1 MKELLK
7 TLCCLDGTSGRED
20 AVRDYI
26 ISQLNGAPYTV
37 DPLGNL
43 IVRVKGAK
51 PAKNTVMLCAHMD
64 EVGVMATCILQNGL
78 VRFTN
83 VGGIQPTALAGK
95 SVRFENGVYGVIG
108 LKPMH
113 LCEGDERL
121 TLPEVRELTIDI
133 GAADREAAA
142 ARVRPG
148 DAAVFTNEFVALG
161 GGKVLSKAIDDRAG
175 CAVMLDMIRTG
186 MEYDTVFCFNVQ
198 EEVGLRGA
206 KTSTFAVRPDYAIV
220 LEATTAADL
229 PGAAEDARVCVLG
242 EGAAISFMDKA
253 TVYDPKLYNRVL
265 SLAAEAGIKAQPKTA
280 VAGGNDAG
288 SVHLTAEGV
297 RTVAISVPCRYIHA
311 GSSVCDMED
320 VLAVRALAERTAAY
334 FANADGTAV

>member
-7 TLCCLDGTSGRED
+7 TLCCLDGTSGREN

-26 ISQLNGAPYTV
+26 ISQLGDAPYTV

-43 IVRVKGAK
+43 IVRVKGK
-51 PAKNTVMLCAHMD
+51 KKAKNTVMLCAHMD
-64 EVGVMATCILQNGL
+64 EVGVIVTCILQSGL
-78 VRFTN
+78 LRFTT
-83 VGGIQPTALAGK
+83 VGGIRPEVLAGK
-95 SVRFENGVYGVIG
+95 SVRFENGVCGVIG
-108 LKPMH
+108 IKPMH
-113 LCEGDERL
+113 LCKGDARL
-121 TLPEVRELTIDI
+121 ALPEITDLTIDI
-133 GAADREAAA
+133 GEADKEAAA

-148 DAAVFTNEFVALG
+148 DTAVFTNEFTELG

-186 MEYDTVFCFNVQ
+186 VEYDTVFCFNVQ

-206 KTSTFAVRPDYAIV
+206 KTSTFTVRPDYAIV

-242 EGAAISFMDKA
+242 EGAAVSFMDKA
-253 TVYDPKLYNRVL
+253 TVYDPKLYKKVMA
-265 SLAAEAGIKAQPKTA
+265 LAEEAGIPAQPKTA

-288 SVHLTAEGV
+288 SVHLTAGGV

-311 GSSVCDMED
+311 GSSVCDMAD
-320 VLAVRALAERTAAY
+320 VLAVRALAARVSECFAA
-334 FANADGTAV
+334 ADGTDF